1 MTGAYGVFA
10 NNGDRNPTTF
20 ILSIKDSAGKI
31 LEEYSENTDREVI
44 QKNAALQIN
53 DILSDN
59 VARTPLYDTTS
70 PLYFPGR
77 QVAVKTGTTN
87 DYRDAWIIGYTPS
100 FVLGVWAG
108 NNDNT
113 PMEKKISG
121 FIVAPMWN
129 EIMQAGLKKI
139 PVETFEKAIPTPI
152 DIKPILAG
160 NWNTGGAHT
169 ILAFVD
175 KDNPLGPTPENP
187 ASDSQYWLWE
197 IPIRRWADE
206 NYTGGYFAPT
216 VSKAPEPSAS
226 ANPVPVVSITS
237 PANGST
243 FSPNKR
249 VDITISASGKFPLT
263 KAEFYVNDI
272 LIGMSP
278 LEPFSFSFV
287 PQNITGIKET
297 NQFKVIV
304 YDFMNS
310 KTTKTSTFQVGN

>member
-1 MTGAYGVFA
+1 
-10 NNGDRNPTTF
+10 
-20 ILSIKDSAGKI
+20 
-31 LEEYSENTDREVI
+31 
-44 QKNAALQIN
+44 
-53 DILSDN
+53 
-59 VARTPLYDTTS
+59 
-70 PLYFPGR
+70 
-77 QVAVKTGTTN
+77 
-87 DYRDAWIIGYTPS
+87 
-100 FVLGVWAG
+100 
-108 NNDNT
+108 
-113 PMEKKISG
+113 
-121 FIVAPMWN
+121 
-129 EIMQAGLKKI
+129 MQAGLKKT
-139 PVETFEKAIPTPI
+139 PVETFEKATPTPI

-160 NWNTGGAHT
+160 NWKTGGAHT

-175 KDNPLGPTPENP
+175 KDNPLGPALENP
-187 ASDSQYWLWE
+187 ANDSQYWLWE

-206 NYTGGYFAPT
+206 SYLGGYFAPT
-216 VSKAPEPSAS
+216 ANKAPEPSIS

-237 PANGST
+237 PTNGST

-249 VDITISASGKFPLT
+249 VDITISASGKFPIT